1 MKTLLGIAVGTLLSL
16 GTITS
21 ASAAATTVVAP
32 AEAPAAVI
40 EVIVVTAKRPAPVV
54 VAAQSI
60 EEFIVTAKR
69 PAKPADR
76 TPPVMAIEM
85 PKIELAA
92 AEPLVIRL

>member
-1 MKTLLGIAVGTLLSL
+1 MKTLLGFAVGTLLSL

-32 AEAPAAVI
+32 AEAPAVI

-54 VAAQSI
+54 VAAQAI

-92 AEPLVIRL
+92 AEPLLIRL